1 VRPANCAKCG
11 GGEDKLH
18 AHHTHGYE
26 PDHWLAVLWLCPPC
40 HVGEHV
46 QISVAKRIAFRYIPS
61 VISTSQP
68 EMDGKL
74 KRLRERKG
82 LTQVELAAK
91 ARITQPY
98 LAQLESGVRLNP
110 SLDVLKRLA
119 EALGVAVRDLL

>member
-1 VRPANCAKCG
+1 
-11 GGEDKLH
+11 
-18 AHHTHGYE
+18 
-26 PDHWLAVLWLCPPC
+26 
-40 HVGEHV
+40 
-46 QISVAKRIAFRYIPS
+46 
-61 VISTSQP
+61 VIGAAQP

>member
-1 VRPANCAKCG
+1 
-11 GGEDKLH
+11 
-18 AHHTHGYE
+18 
-26 PDHWLAVLWLCPPC
+26 
-40 HVGEHV
+40 
-46 QISVAKRIAFRYIPS
+46 
-61 VISTSQP
+61 
-68 EMDGKL
+68 MDGKI

>member
-1 VRPANCAKCG
+1 
-11 GGEDKLH
+11 
-18 AHHTHGYE
+18 
-26 PDHWLAVLWLCPPC
+26 
-40 HVGEHV
+40 
-46 QISVAKRIAFRYIPS
+46 
-61 VISTSQP
+61 
-68 EMDGKL
+68 MDGKL

>member
-1 VRPANCAKCG
+1 
-11 GGEDKLH
+11 
-18 AHHTHGYE
+18 
-26 PDHWLAVLWLCPPC
+26 
-40 HVGEHV
+40 
-46 QISVAKRIAFRYIPS
+46 
-61 VISTSQP
+61 VIGTAQS
-68 EMDGKL
+68 EMDGKI

>member
-1 VRPANCAKCG
+1 M
-11 GGEDKLH
+11 
-18 AHHTHGYE
+18 
-26 PDHWLAVLWLCPPC
+26 
-40 HVGEHV
+40 
-46 QISVAKRIAFRYIPS
+46 RYIPN
-61 VISTSQP
+61 VINAAQP
-68 EMDGKL
+68 EMDGKI

-110 SLDVLKRLA
+110 SLDVLRRLA